1 MDVGVVFYQTGSFQE
16 GIGEDCTSP
25 VTVSSISSLNGTLR
39 LESHAILVRSSCGL
53 PALPAGILNV

>member
-1 MDVGVVFYQTGSFQE
+1 MDVGVVFTRLVHFKKE
-16 GIGEDCTSP
+16 LAKTTSP

-39 LESHAILVRSSCGL
+39 LESYAILVRSSCGL